1 MLSGEIHQA
10 GDDMRWRFWV
20 GLVLLWPLLLQ
31 ADDRVDGQRLAATLL
46 ALTGTSAVF
55 DSTTVQQALLDP
67 MPWLSRP
74 ERLVALSG
82 LRAWS
87 SPRVWLL
94 REEDG
99 RWVNM
104 AGLPDVLN
112 GAAQYGLILS
122 PIVPLPETASFLG
135 GLTPAGSPS
144 LAGLLAAHQADVLVV
159 ARNNRWQ
166 LWSALSFRE
175 GAIPDADTG
184 SLPGVLA
191 ASLAVGQQWPEAAGR
206 AVLRVE
212 NVPDLKAV
220 LAVQA
225 ALQGLTGVRQVQ
237 LIRVQHQEAWFTAQG
252 AGAEVWGHALGAE
265 PRLSIMR
272 PLPGIESLLRSVG
285 APPSPLVSC
294 RWEPDTM
301 APLLPVEPV
310 TPVQSPL

>member
-1 MLSGEIHQA
+1 
-10 GDDMRWRFWV
+10 MRWRFWG

-82 LRAWS
+82 LHAWS

-99 RWVNM
+99 HWVNM
-104 AGLPDVLN
+104 AGLPEVRN
-112 GAAQYGLILS
+112 GAAQRGLLLS
-122 PIVPLPETASFLG
+122 PVELSPDAVSLAS
-135 GLTPAGSPS
+135 GLWGQAPAGSAALP
-144 LAGLLAAHQADVLVV
+144 GMLAAHQADVLVLV
-159 ARNNRWQ
+159 RNRHWR
-166 LWSALSFRE
+166 LWGASSFRE
-175 GAIPDADTG
+175 GELPDADIG
-184 SLPGVLA
+184 HFPGVLA
-191 ASLAVGQQWPEAAGR
+191 ERLAAEQQWPEAADR

-212 NVPDLKAV
+212 NVPDLKAL

-237 LIRVQHQEAWFTAQG
+237 LIRVQHQEAWFTAQNHG
-252 AGAEVWGHALGAE
+252 GDVWRQALGAE
-265 PRLSIMR
+265 PRLPIMR
-272 PLPGIESLLRSVG
+272 PLPGVEAVLGDVSVQL
-285 APPSPLVSC
+285 SPLVSC
-294 RWEPDTM
+294 RWEPDAMTL
-301 APLLPVEPV
+301 PLPVQAV